1 MSHPRFDIAIVGGG
15 PTGCALAILLS
26 RLSSD
31 PSSILLFQSGDN
43 TRYGVQASRDQRVI
57 AVNEGTRV
65 LLEDLGAW
73 PEDAAPIHTIHV
85 SQAGRL
91 GRTLIRDRDLHV
103 PALGYV
109 VRYASLHAGLLEAA
123 QRSGVTLR
131 TGEPARLMQDTPNAE
146 NDKSHNGETDKP
158 AVQVFHEGQTYLSRL
173 GVKADGM
180 RKQLRRE
187 SYDQVALIGQ
197 VKVSHP
203 QANWAYERFTRDGP
217 FAVLPHPDGPQTQS
231 VVWCCKP
238 EQSTQLLGL
247 DEQSFSRAMQ
257 SAFGD
262 RLGALSPVAPFV
274 SFALYKSFDEEP
286 VQGSIVSIGNAA
298 QTLHP
303 VAGQGLNLGLRD
315 AATLAHCLR
324 DWIARPGQ
332 PGARALDIFIKLRTQ
347 DRRSTSGLTDIMS
360 KAFTTGLAP
369 VEHAAGLTLLGL
381 DIFSPARSILARHLM
396 QGIRA

>member
-1 MSHPRFDIAIVGGG
+1 MSPPRFDIAIVGGG

-31 PSSILLFQSGDN
+31 PSSLLLFQSGER
-43 TRYGVQASRDQRVI
+43 TRYGVQASQDQRVI

-65 LLEDLGAW
+65 LLDDLGAW
-73 PEDAAPIHTIHV
+73 PDDAAPIHTIHV

-91 GRTLIRDRDLHV
+91 GRTLIRDQDMQV

-123 QRSGVTLR
+123 QRCGITLR
-131 TGEPARLMQDTPNAE
+131 TGGPAQMSQDSQANPQ
-146 NDKSHNGETDKP
+146 GQDKP
-158 AVQVFHEGQTYLSRL
+158 AVQIEQDGQTYQARI

-180 RKQLRRE
+180 RKHLRRE

-197 VKVSHP
+197 VTVSHP
-203 QANWAYERFTRDGP
+203 MAGWAYERFTRNGP
-217 FAVLPHPDGPQTQS
+217 FAILPHPDGPQTQS

-238 EQSTQLLGL
+238 DQGKALLALDAQAFARTMQST
-247 DEQSFSRAMQ
+247 
-257 SAFGD
+257 FGD
-262 RLGALSPVAPFV
+262 RLGTLTPVAPFV

-286 VQGSIVSIGNAA
+286 VQGEMVSIGNAA

-324 DWIARPGQ
+324 DWIARTEQ
-332 PGARALDIFIKLRTQ
+332 PSARALEIFAKLREQ
-347 DRRSTSGLTDIMS
+347 DRRSTSGLTDLMS
-360 KAFTTGLAP
+360 RIFTTGLPP

-381 DIFSPARSILARHLM
+381 DLVGPARSVLARHLM